1 MQLHPF
7 CSFEYFSSLSLL
19 SYFLSHLFWLPFL
32 ISHFLFLFFF
42 LFYYSKSSFFSF
54 LVYLSLCQPI
64 MRDPLKVQKIDWKF
78 LLDPPSP
85 SSAYTNNCRDS
96 EIFPADLTRL
106 TPPTAFSQLNNLV
119 EDSTDHSI
127 DTIQSPS
134 EFNFITTVTIFFP
147 FPILFLM
154 SFLVKD

>member
-19 SYFLSHLFWLPFL
+19 SYFLPYLFWLPFL
-32 ISHFLFLFFF
+32 ISFFF
-42 LFYYSKSSFFSF
+42 FSFFSITPNLPFFLF

-134 EFNFITTVTIFFP
+134 EFNFITTVTVFFP
-147 FPILFLM
+147 FPMLFLM
-154 SFLVKD
+154 SFLVQD